1 MKFIISLF
9 LVLILGL
16 FYSCGTGQRVINSW
30 VNTKADKSKD
40 YKKIFIMAITQN
52 EPARNIIEGDL
63 NKAINE
69 LGTGKETVLSSNV
82 FPGTF
87 TKNTAPSKE
96 AVLNKVKEL
105 NCDLI
110 FTVSLLDSETKTKYV
125 PGTVSYAPYPAYG
138 YYGGFGM
145 YYNYWAPT
153 VYSPGYYTTDQVYYI
168 EGNLFDAASQEILW
182 SVQSE
187 TYNPSNLND
196 FSANYSKLI
205 IDQAREDGIIK

>member
-1 MKFIISLF
+1 MKITQAILTIVILSFI
-9 LVLILGL
+9 
-16 FYSCGTGQRVINSW
+16 YSCGTGQRVINSW
-30 VNTKADKSKD
+30 VKPNADKSKT
-40 YKKIFIMAITQN
+40 YHKIFILAITQN

-63 NKAINE
+63 NKAIKG
-69 LGTGKETVLSSNV
+69 LGTGKETVLSSVV

-87 TKNTAPSKE
+87 TKNTAPTEE
-96 AVLNKVKEL
+96 AVLKKVKEL

-110 FTVSLLDSETKTKYV
+110 FTVSLLDSKTETRYV

-145 YYNYWAPT
+145 YYNYWSPT

-168 EGNLFDAASQEILW
+168 EGNLFDAGTQEILW

-196 FSANYSKLI
+196 FSADYSKLI
-205 IDQAREDGIIK
+205 IDQAKEDGIIK

>member
-1 MKFIISLF
+1 MKTTQA
-9 LVLILGL
+9 LILILIFG
-16 FYSCGTGQRVINSW
+16 FIYSCGTGQRVINSW
-30 VNTKADKSKD
+30 VNAKADKSKD

-63 NKAINE
+63 NKAIIE

-87 TKNTAPSKE
+87 TKSTAPTEE

-110 FTVSLLDSETKTKYV
+110 FTVSLLDSKTETRYV

-138 YYGGFGM
+138 YYRGFGM
-145 YYNYWAPT
+145 YYDYWAPT
-153 VYSPGYYTTDQVYYI
+153 VYSPGYYTTDKVYYI
-168 EGNLFDAASQEILW
+168 EGNLFDAGTQDILW

-187 TYNPSNLND
+187 TLNPSNLNE